1 MERQYL
7 ETLTASGE
15 QFEELTVDGTSI
27 EAYMRNWTWDYAR
40 YQHQGKKL
48 SELVQQ
54 ILSMTGQMDEE
65 LKKLT
70 TAHSEKAQ
78 LLAALD
84 RKKNVNLSVS
94 EFEDFLTPEMVARL
108 DVSDDEHLR
117 TVFVAMP
124 RSSEAEFL
132 REYVNIGLSIGIEFQ
147 GEKLPVV
154 APGSAKL
161 VLASGEQVM
170 YTLTVLKGKHE
181 AGFYEQAAAAAG
193 GGGGGAGGG
202 GAPLSADAAAAAAA
216 AAAAGAF
223 VAGKSVDFI
232 EPLKNKFRERRMIF
246 RTFAYDEKKSGGVE
260 GQVDKAKSDVLESH
274 VNLLR
279 WCKVHFSMIFPALIH
294 LKVIS
299 SFVESVLRYGVPVNF
314 LAVFLD
320 PNLKR
325 EKELK
330 KQLVDTILHLRPELK
345 DARGNFDKDE
355 EGQCCTLRAADFFCP
370 FADHLS
376 PRHTRTQRTKTWTA
390 CRS

>member
-1 MERQYL
+1 MESRR
-7 ETLTASGE
+7 SGISG
-15 QFEELTVDGTSI
+15 F
-27 EAYMRNWTWDYAR
+27 
-40 YQHQGKKL
+40 
-48 SELVQQ
+48 
-54 ILSMTGQMDEE
+54 
-65 LKKLT
+65 
-70 TAHSEKAQ
+70 
-78 LLAALD
+78 LAALD

-94 EFEDFLTPEMVARL
+94 EFEDFLTPEMVSRL

-181 AGFYEQAAAAAG
+181 AGFYEQAAA
-193 GGGGGAGGG
+193 GGGAAGG

-232 EPLKNKFRERRMIF
+232 EPLKNKFRERRMVF

-260 GQVDKAKSDVLESH
+260 GQIDKAKSDVLESH

-355 EGQCCTLRAADFFCP
+355 EGQCGTPRAVRFFALLLTTSFHP
-370 FADHLS
+370 PTH
-376 PRHTRTQRTKTWTA
+376 TQRTTTWTA